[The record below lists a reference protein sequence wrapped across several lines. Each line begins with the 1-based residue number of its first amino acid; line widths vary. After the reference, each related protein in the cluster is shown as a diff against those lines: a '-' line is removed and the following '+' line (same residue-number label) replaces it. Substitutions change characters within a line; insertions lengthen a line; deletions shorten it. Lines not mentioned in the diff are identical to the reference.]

1 MNGSSPQV
9 NSIAIFMDP
18 AITFNIEALKKSS
31 YFVIIDS
38 TLSQFVK
45 VESKCFA
52 AMNYCYLLDT
62 FEMKSHF
69 LCLTLQSC
77 LAYLFFL

>member
-18 AITFNIEALKKSS
+18 AIISNIEALKKSS
-31 YFVIIDS
+31 YFVTIDS
-38 TLSQFVK
+38 TLRQFVK

-52 AMNYCYLLDT
+52 VMN
-62 FEMKSHF
+62 
-69 LCLTLQSC
+69 
-77 LAYLFFL
+77 

>member
-18 AITFNIEALKKSS
+18 AIISNIEALKKSS
-31 YFVIIDS
+31 YFVTIDS
-38 TLSQFVK
+38 TLRQFVK

-52 AMNYCYLLDT
+52 AMN
-62 FEMKSHF
+62 
-69 LCLTLQSC
+69 
-77 LAYLFFL
+77 